1 MGRRW
6 LTARRVVPATAALS
20 AVLALAISALAPSR
34 SPASDARTSPSAR
47 LTAAESAADPAALV
61 NPFIGSGGHGNTFP
75 GADTPFGMLQWS
87 PDTTDPTDGGGF
99 SATSTRITGFSLTH
113 MSGPGCR
120 AGSDVPVLPT
130 VGTVRQDA
138 DDSFSQS
145 AESAEAGYYSVRLGD
160 GISVGLTATTRTG
173 LAEFTFPAGRNGN
186 LIFKLDGSQ
195 NGDTAVRF
203 HRDSPTAVQGS
214 VTSADFSCGPH
225 TPYTLYFRMEF
236 SRPASQYGTF
246 AGDAATGLHP
256 GAGALSLAAGR
267 ARRLPGTVSATAPD
281 PGGEPAYHGTLP
293 AGTAATTRLAGTDG
307 AYVRFAPGAPVLAKV
322 GISYVSA
329 RNAEANLAAE
339 DPGWDFAATT
349 AAAEQAWNALLG
361 KIAITGGTSVQQTV
375 FYTALYHALLA
386 PSVFS
391 DVNGQYIGADGKVHG
406 IVAGQGAEYTD
417 YSGWDI
423 YRTQAQLEALL
434 DPAAASGAAQSL
446 LNAYSQTG
454 KLPKW
459 QAYGRETYVMVGD
472 PADSIIADYDAF
484 GATGFDAAGALSAM
498 ISQATRPN
506 EMRPG
511 LAYLEHLGYLPENGR
526 YGCCNF
532 YGPVS
537 TTLEYDTADFA
548 ISAMAGRLGNT
559 AAERRFQARAYDW
572 HNLLNRSSG
581 LMQPRLADGTWA
593 PGFAGTSQAGF
604 VEGDSW
610 IYTGMVPFDVAGLT
624 AAKGGKAAMASYL
637 GTVLAGF
644 RDGDRGTTANMANEP
659 SIELPWEY
667 DYIGMPYATQRTVR
681 AIQDSLWRDAPAGIP
696 GNDDLGAMSAWYVW
710 SALGMYPMTPGTA
723 TLALG
728 SPMFPSASITLAGGG
743 TLTITGAG
751 ASPGNPYVRTATWDG
766 AAWTRAYVPAAA
778 ITAGGTLAFGL
789 GSKPDRRWAAAAGDA
804 PPSYGS

>member
-1 MGRRW
+1 M
-6 LTARRVVPATAALS
+6 TARRAAAATVVLTAI
-20 AVLALAISALAPSR
+20 LALAVPVLARSAGPGADRAP
-34 SPASDARTSPSAR
+34 SPSAR
-47 LTAAESAADPAALV
+47 LIAAGSAADPAALV
-61 NPFIGSGGHGNTFP
+61 NPFIGTRGQGNTFP

-87 PDTTDPTDGGGF
+87 PDTTDPTDGGDYSYG
-99 SATSTRITGFSLTH
+99 STRITGFSLTH

-120 AGSDVPVLPT
+120 TAGDVPVLPT
-130 VGTVRQDA
+130 VGTVRPDA
-138 DDSFSQS
+138 DDSFSHS

-173 LAEFTFPAGRNGN
+173 LAEFTFPAGREGN
-186 LIFKLDGSQ
+186 LIFKLDGSE

-214 VTSADFSCGPH
+214 VTSPDFSCGPH

-236 SRPASQYGTF
+236 SRAASQYGTF
-246 AGDAATGLHP
+246 AGRAAAGIHP
-256 GAGALSLAAGR
+256 GAAALSLTAAGQ
-267 ARRLPGTVSATAPD
+267 RRLPATVPAAAPD
-281 PGGEPAYHGTLP
+281 RGDQPAYHGALP
-293 AGTAATTRLAGTDG
+293 AGTATTARLAGTDG

-329 RNAEANLAAE
+329 RNAEANLEAE

-349 AAAEQAWNALLG
+349 VAAEQSWNALLG
-361 KIAITGGTSVQQTV
+361 KIAITGGSAAQQAV

-391 DVNGQYIGADGKVHG
+391 DVNGQYVGADGKVHA
-406 IVAGQGAEYTD
+406 VVSGQDAEYTD
-417 YSGWDI
+417 LSGWDI

-434 DPAAASGAAQSL
+434 DPAAASGSAQSL

-484 GATGFDAAGALSAM
+484 GATSFDTAGALAAM
-498 ISQATRPN
+498 ISQASTPN

-511 LAYLEHLGYLPENGR
+511 LAYLEHLGYLPQNGR

-548 ISAMAGRLGNT
+548 ISALAGRLGST
-559 AAERRFQARAYDW
+559 AAEQRFRARAYDW

-581 LMQPRLADGTWA
+581 LMQPRLTDGKWA
-593 PGFAGTSQAGF
+593 PNFAGTSESGF

-610 IYTGMVPFDVAGLT
+610 EYTGMVPFDVAGLT
-624 AAKGGKAAMASYL
+624 AAKGGKAAMARYL

-644 RDGDRGTTANMANEP
+644 RDGDRGTTADMANEP

-667 DYIGMPYATQRTVR
+667 DYIGRPYATQRTVR
-681 AIQDSLWRDAPAGIP
+681 DIQDSLWRDAPGGMA

-728 SPMFPSASITLAGGG
+728 SPMFPSTAITLPGGG

-751 ASPGNPYVRTATWDG
+751 ASPGNPYVQAATWDG

-778 ITAGGTLAFGL
+778 ITSGGTLAFSL
-789 GSKPDRRWAAAAGDA
+789 GGNPDRSWAAAAGDA
-804 PPSYGS
+804 PPSYGP

>member
-1 MGRRW
+1 MRSRRLTGGR
-6 LTARRVVPATAALS
+6 AVAAAAALT
-20 AVLALAISALAPSR
+20 AVLALAGSVLALSGG
-34 SPASDARTSPSAR
+34 PASGGAASLPAR
-47 LTAAESAADPAALV
+47 LTAAGAAADPAALV
-61 NPFIGSGGHGNTFP
+61 NPFIGTGGHGNTFP

-87 PDTTDPTDGGGF
+87 PDTTDPSDGGVF
-99 SATSTRITGFSLTH
+99 SASSTRITGFALTH

-120 AGSDVPVLPT
+120 TASDVPVLPT
-130 VGTVRQDA
+130 VGAVRPDA
-138 DDSFSQS
+138 DDSFSHA
-145 AESAEAGYYSVRLGD
+145 AESAEAGYYSVKLGD

-173 LAEFTFPAGRNGN
+173 LAEFTFPAGRDGN

-195 NGDTAVRF
+195 NGDSAVRF

-236 SRPASQYGTF
+236 SRPAGQYGTF
-246 AGDAATGLHP
+246 AGRAPADVRP
-256 GAGALSLAAGR
+256 GAGTLSLAVTRPG
-267 ARRLPGTVSATAPD
+267 RLPGTVPAAAPEHGD
-281 PGGEPAYHGTLP
+281 QPAYHGALP
-293 AGTAATTRLAGTDG
+293 AGTSATAELAGTDG
-307 AYVRFAPGAPVLAKV
+307 AYVRFPPGAPVLAKV

-329 RNAEANLAAE
+329 SNAEANLAAE
-339 DPGWDFAATT
+339 DPGWDFATTTT
-349 AAAEQAWNALLG
+349 AAEQSWNALLG
-361 KIAITGGTSVQQTV
+361 KIAITGGSAAQQTI

-391 DVNGQYIGADGKVHG
+391 DVNGQYVGADGKVHTIG
-406 IVAGQGAEYTD
+406 TGQDAEYTN

-434 DPAAASGAAQSL
+434 DPAAASGAGQSL

-459 QAYGRETYVMVGD
+459 QAYGRETFVMVGD

-484 GATGFDAAGALSAM
+484 GATGFDTAGALSAM
-498 ISQATRPN
+498 IRQATTPS

-511 LAYLEHLGYLPENGR
+511 LAYLEHLGYLPENGH

-548 ISAMAGRLGNT
+548 ISALAGQLGNA
-559 AAERRFQARAYDW
+559 AAEQRFRARAYDW
-572 HNLLNRSSG
+572 HNLLNSSSG
-581 LMQPRLADGTWA
+581 LMQPRLADGRWS
-593 PGFAGTSQAGF
+593 PDFAGTAETGF

-610 IYTGMVPFDVAGLT
+610 QYTGMVPFDVAGL
-624 AAKGGKAAMASYL
+624 AAAMGGRAAMARYL

-644 RDGDRGTTANMANEP
+644 RGGDSGTTADMANEP

-667 DYIGMPYATQRTVR
+667 DYIGRPYATQRTVR
-681 AIQDSLWRDAPAGIP
+681 AIQTSLWRDAPGGIP

-728 SPMFPSASITLAGGG
+728 SPMFPSAAITLPGGG

-751 ASPGNPYVRTATWDG
+751 ASAGNPYVRAATWDG
-766 AAWTRAYVPAAA
+766 AAWTRAYVPPAA
-778 ITAGGTLAFGL
+778 ITAGGTLAFQL
-789 GSKPDRRWAAAAGDA
+789 GSKPDRTWAAAAGDA
-804 PPSYGS
+804 PPSYGP